1 MPVEKKRN
9 GVCEIFFL
17 CMCTVECVV
26 KLFSDLC
33 SCWMKIGFVQDN
45 SNTHGNLFFVPLFL
59 TSPNKN

>member
-1 MPVEKKRN
+1 MYVHS
-9 GVCEIFFL
+9 G
-17 CMCTVECVV
+17 ECVV

-59 TSPNKN
+59 TSPNKK